1 MFAFRRRVVK
11 SKKALLPGIAALCG
25 AALLSNCS
33 SSPSAGTSASA
44 RTTPLGVTWMA
55 SYAAPGTPAK
65 YNKVGVIKVGASNAK
80 NVLVLEPGT
89 SAAAAY
95 FVPLA
100 KWVVSKSSGWQVWS
114 VERRENLLEDQ
125 SELNLYKEHKV
136 SSTQLFDYYLGYIK
150 DSSITHHFQMIPTST
165 VEFAKQWGMNVA
177 VQDLHTVITAAKK
190 LGGKVVLGGHSLG
203 GSVVTAYATWDF
215 NGRAGADDLAGLV
228 YIDGGSS
235 PSPVSVSTATQ
246 DLQSLD
252 TPSATP
258 WLAFGGIAA
267 PYAGIF
273 NATGSAAALLDPN
286 SPSLGQTSG
295 LLPAD
300 IVPPV
305 RATNV
310 GQYGY
315 ALNATTSPTSLA
327 AAQAHLGQGLSASGP
342 VHGWNGAGALT
353 PIDRFATMFSGYPMQ
368 NANGTE
374 WYFPQRL
381 TDDTGAVANG
391 NANPAQSVLDVDA
404 TMGHHLPKDLLI
416 YAFGA
421 HLGGAS
427 VPAAAQLLAQQS
439 GIPMS
444 NLTLAN
450 YQSTYSHNDPAGA
463 YPNNAFF
470 DRLVPFLHRVAV
482 QG

>member
-1 MFAFRRRVVK
+1 VAITFGCV
-11 SKKALLPGIAALCG
+11 
-25 AALLSNCS
+25 AALLSGCGS
-33 SSPSAGTSASA
+33 SSSASSSTNSSTA
-44 RTTPLGVTWMA
+44 PLSVTWMS
-55 SYAAPGTPAK
+55 SYAAPGTPAQ
-65 YNKVGVIKVGASNAK
+65 YNKVGIIKVGPSSAK

-100 KWVVSKSSGWQVWS
+100 KWIVSKTSGWQVWA

-125 SELNLYKEHKV
+125 SELNLYKEHKATT
-136 SSTQLFDYYLGYIK
+136 TQLFDYYLGYLK
-150 DSSITHHFQMIPTST
+150 NSSITQHYQPVANST

-177 VQDLHTVITAAKK
+177 VQDLHVVIAAAKK

-215 NGRAGADDLAGLV
+215 DGHAGADELAGLV

-235 PSPVSVSTATQ
+235 ATPVSAQAATQ
-246 DLQSLD
+246 TLQALD
-252 TPSATP
+252 APGASP

-267 PYAGIF
+267 PYAGLF
-273 NATGSAAALLDPN
+273 EASGAASALLDPN
-286 SPSLGQTSG
+286 AASLGQTSG
-295 LLPAD
+295 LLPTD
-300 IVPPV
+300 IVPSVPV
-305 RATNV
+305 TNL

-315 ALNATTSPTSLA
+315 ALNASTSPSSLL
-327 AAQAHLGQGLSASGP
+327 AAQAHLGQGIASQGP
-342 VHGWNGAGALT
+342 IHGWNGSGALT
-353 PIDRFATMFSGYPMQ
+353 PIDRFATMFSGEGIQ

-381 TDDTGAVANG
+381 TDDTAAVDNG
-391 NANPAQSVLDVDA
+391 NANPAQSVLGVDA
-404 TMGHHLPKDLLI
+404 TMGHSLPKNLLI

-421 HLGGAS
+421 RLGGAS
-427 VPAAAQLLAQQS
+427 VPQDAQILAQQS

-444 NLTLAN
+444 NLTVAN

-470 DRLVPFLHRVAV
+470 NRLIPFLGKVDT